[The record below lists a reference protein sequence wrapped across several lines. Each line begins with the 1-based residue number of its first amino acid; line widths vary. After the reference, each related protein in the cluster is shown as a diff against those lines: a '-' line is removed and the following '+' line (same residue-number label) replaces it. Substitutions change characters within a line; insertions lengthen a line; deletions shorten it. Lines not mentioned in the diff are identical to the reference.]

1 MTRFVITI
9 AAAVMGVLLM
19 LAVLVGPGVAAGAL
33 LHPGRR
39 TVVAPTPPGCVEATV
54 QGAGDVTLR
63 GWRCAARSPSRG
75 TIIYLHGVADNR
87 ASGVGVIS
95 RFLARG
101 FDIVA
106 FDSRGH
112 GSSSGDVCTYGY
124 FEKVDL
130 ARVIDATAAPRVVLI
145 GHSLGAAVALQ
156 TAVTDK
162 RVRAIV
168 SAESFADLRTVASE
182 RAYFLPAL
190 IIDQAFRSA
199 EQRGQFS
206 VDAVNP
212 AAAAASI
219 DVPVLVIHGADDD
232 ATLPHHAE
240 DIFRALAGHKK
251 LMLVAGARHNGSLGT
266 ADVWRVIETWVDA
279 AFEPV
284 PASESPVS
292 SP

>member
-1 MTRFVITI
+1 M
-9 AAAVMGVLLM
+9 
-19 LAVLVGPGVAAGAL
+19 
-33 LHPGRR
+33 
-39 TVVAPTPPGCVEATV
+39 APTPSGCVEATV

-63 GWRCAARSPSRG
+63 GWRCAAPAPSRG

-101 FDIVA
+101 FDVVA
-106 FDSRGH
+106 FDSRAH
-112 GSSSGDVCTYGY
+112 GSSAGDVCTYGY

-130 ARVIDATAAPRVVLI
+130 ARVIDTVAATRLVLI

-156 TAVTDK
+156 TAATDK
-162 RVRAIV
+162 RVRAII

-182 RAYFLPAL
+182 RAFFLPTL
-190 IIDQAFRSA
+190 IIDRAFRMA
-199 EQRGQFS
+199 EQQGQFN

-219 DVPVLVIHGADDD
+219 DVPVLVIHGEEDDE
-232 ATLPHHAE
+232 TLPHHAE
-240 DIFRALAGHKK
+240 DIFRALVGPKK

-266 ADVWRVIETWVDA
+266 ADVWREIEKWVEA
-279 AFEPV
+279 AFEPA
-284 PASESPVS
+284 PAGESTATVS
-292 SP
+292 ASGSP

>member
-1 MTRFVITI
+1 MVS
-9 AAAVMGVLLM
+9 
-19 LAVLVGPGVAAGAL
+19 
-33 LHPGRR
+33 
-39 TVVAPTPPGCVEATV
+39 TPPGCVEATV

-63 GWRCAARSPSRG
+63 GWRCEAQSPSRG

-101 FDIVA
+101 FNVVA
-106 FDSRGH
+106 FDSRAH
-112 GSSSGDVCTYGY
+112 GSSSGDMCTYGY

-130 ARVIDATAAPRVVLI
+130 TRVIDATAAQRVVLI

-162 RVRAIV
+162 RVRAVV

-190 IIDQAFRSA
+190 IIDRAFRSA
-199 EQRGQFS
+199 EQQGQFN

-219 DVPVLVIHGADDD
+219 DVPVLVIHGAEDD

-240 DIFRALAGHKK
+240 DIFRALAGPKK

-266 ADVWRVIETWVDA
+266 ADVWREIETWVDT

-292 SP
+292 SPW